1 MSNTWRTYGGMSKTK
16 AISKFEIGT
25 IITDNIIKRNKVS
38 TNADQ
43 QVTDANLNIE
53 GGNLRVDTNTAG
65 EGGNIEANTNVIT
78 NRSGMFGED
87 IFIENRLYF
96 VPDLVRRAIDN
107 SLNFGTKNGMVLNQ
121 NSVGDAYLNY
131 ITGDSLTGNIG
142 IGLDSPT
149 TKFDVFGNIGS
160 NTNADSSPFETMRVV
175 TNNAAGRNT
184 LIELSN
190 NVYSSGIDVQA
201 INENTYMNFYNQNTR
216 GGQNNTD
223 TRISYTSA
231 TDQFLLKN
239 GDTSILLDD
248 TNKAVSIDI
257 GGNSVIDISST
268 AIGLNRHL
276 LLGGGKTST
285 SVFDESLLIMDTS
298 GGGSSFLESYFPDS
312 SSNYKMGYGL
322 TTVADEYD
330 GSSNIMINMVS
341 VNETNDIKGLAIGGG
356 VHPTQRTKSVG
367 FIGLHHESSSTTDTS
382 FVPTGIIMEGNNS
395 GYNRTTLGIN
405 TMTPKINDYTL
416 DINGTTRIGHG
427 ETHIRYITSNQIYSI
442 AFSKED
448 HLFGAATG
456 SADSISNTQSQQSV
470 YSYYVYVTNDG
481 GQNWSKKLIVS
492 NSQSSDKLEVYVSGS
507 NNIYIITGSDSLN
520 KQYHYSTDGGD
531 NFNIHTLSTL
541 LNGSDMGKLFVY
553 TETTTTDNYAII
565 SNDEPTLAGDV
576 SLNYFKQGSISTT
589 FNTLLVQ
596 GINEIVDIHGS
607 GNIIY
612 ALGTSTIVRLQLS
625 TTPTLDLS
633 VLDTFNIS
641 NGGSADYASLY
652 VYDISNV
659 LAVGNNGCIAFT
671 LDGNNWTT
679 ATSNIGNLYNAH
691 MVGSNKAVSLY
702 NNGGNIGI
710 AYSDVSL
717 GIWQVMND
725 EMLNKNGVHNM
736 LTDHINTNTL
746 LSTSSSKHFS
756 ISSTLIEY
764 DNQPTQASS
773 ILYYNYYPT
782 LLDNINHSVLDI
794 SGSISI
800 GGSILPDNP
809 GKYDLG
815 TEATPFNN
823 VFLRQVTVVPADD
836 QASTVSSFLSLNDQG
851 VLDMSGD
858 LSMNGNIVISNGGDL
873 LMDGNI
879 VISNGWDLSMNG
891 NIVMSDGGNIV
902 MSNGVNIIQF

>member
-78 NRSGMFGED
+78 NRSGMFGEN

-541 LNGSDMGKLFVY
+541 LN
-553 TETTTTDNYAII
+553 
-565 SNDEPTLAGDV
+565 
-576 SLNYFKQGSISTT
+576 
-589 FNTLLVQ
+589 
-596 GINEIVDIHGS
+596 
-607 GNIIY
+607 
-612 ALGTSTIVRLQLS
+612 
-625 TTPTLDLS
+625 
-633 VLDTFNIS
+633 
-641 NGGSADYASLY
+641 
-652 VYDISNV
+652 
-659 LAVGNNGCIAFT
+659 
-671 LDGNNWTT
+671 
-679 ATSNIGNLYNAH
+679 
-691 MVGSNKAVSLY
+691 
-702 NNGGNIGI
+702 
-710 AYSDVSL
+710 
-717 GIWQVMND
+717 
-725 EMLNKNGVHNM
+725 
-736 LTDHINTNTL
+736 
-746 LSTSSSKHFS
+746 
-756 ISSTLIEY
+756 
-764 DNQPTQASS
+764 
-773 ILYYNYYPT
+773 
-782 LLDNINHSVLDI
+782 
-794 SGSISI
+794 
-800 GGSILPDNP
+800 
-809 GKYDLG
+809 
-815 TEATPFNN
+815 
-823 VFLRQVTVVPADD
+823 
-836 QASTVSSFLSLNDQG
+836 
-851 VLDMSGD
+851 
-858 LSMNGNIVISNGGDL
+858 
-873 LMDGNI
+873 
-879 VISNGWDLSMNG
+879 
-891 NIVMSDGGNIV
+891 
-902 MSNGVNIIQF
+902 